1 MALTHD
7 IDIYTN
13 NCEKV
18 AGVSGASF
26 YGTSAL
32 GYYWDDLNA
41 GAAFP
46 IKVRI
51 GLGTVSGTYT
61 LYTNTISATAYGGF
75 SQYWTGIDLI
85 KAGGLTCETLY
96 YYRAQISDDDGAT
109 WTDSVDA
116 EGSITTGAC
125 AGDPGNGPAP
135 AWTPSTTTGT
145 APLTITFTDNSPS
158 FPSAT
163 LFREWNFGNGIE
175 SYDQTPVKSFIV
187 PGAYTVT
194 QTAYN
199 LVGSASTSSSP
210 NFTVLSGAPTA
221 AFTANTTTG
230 RRPLTVTFTDQA
242 TNTPTSWSW
251 AFGDGDFSTLQ
262 SPTQIYQYAGTY
274 TVTQTASN
282 SLGSDSEVK
291 GGYVTVLP
299 AIASAT
305 FTATPTSGVGPL
317 SVQFVGAPTGDT
329 ASAAWN
335 FGDGSTTTAA
345 GNPLHTYYSSGTY
358 TATYTVTGV
367 AGAGTSTATRT
378 SYITVTGADN
388 TYRAFLDEIRRQLL
402 MNTDETSV
410 CSDFV
415 EFGGVSTVLRYIY
428 NRVCRLQL
436 EAGLLRKTSTTI
448 TATAAGVLTLPAD
461 LIEIRSI
468 YANGVRLEPT
478 DPRMADLTIDTW
490 QTSPTGDYKGWY
502 LEPGDPLTLHLVPAI
517 TPSTFECYYV
527 YAPTEPTVP
536 GGCGTFPD
544 FPLPFVFWWIVKYGV
559 LADLLGNEGEMYDIK
574 RANEC
579 EQLFQEGVAL
589 AKLALEGD

>member
-1 MALTHD
+1 MSLLT
-7 IDIYTN
+7 ITRGNGTGGFNGTATISGYTIN
-13 NCEKV
+13 SLAV
-18 AGVSGASF
+18 GVESQVYVRGAF
-26 YGTSAL
+26 
-32 GYYWDDLNA
+32 
-41 GAAFP
+41 
-46 IKVRI
+46 
-51 GLGTVSGTYT
+51 GTVSATYT
-61 LYTNTISATAYGGF
+61 LFSSPILLSVPAGYAAYDPAILITMTGLVPEASAT
-75 SQYWTGIDLI
+75 
-85 KAGGLTCETLY
+85 EY
-96 YYRAQISDDDGAT
+96 YFITQISDDGNT
-109 WTDSVDA
+109 WDDTADA
-116 EGSITTGAC
+116 EDSFLTAGAGGTPPVTDFTPAAATTGS
-125 AGDPGNGPAP
+125 AP
-135 AWTPSTTTGT
+135 FVVAFTGT
-145 APLTITFTDNSPS
+145 AT
-158 FPSAT
+158 
-163 LFREWNFGNGIE
+163 
-175 SYDQTPVKSFIV
+175 QTPIAWQWDFGDGSSTTVAQSPTHAYV
-187 PGAYTVT
+187 TPGTYTVT
-194 QTAYN
+194 LTASN
-199 LVGSASTSSSP
+199 TAGSDSEAKASLI
-210 NFTVLSGAPTA
+210 TVLAGVPTA

-230 RRPLTVTFTDQA
+230 VRPLSVTFTDQA
-242 TNTPTSWSW
+242 TNAPTSWSW

-274 TVTQTASN
+274 TVTQTVTN
-282 SLGSDSEVK
+282 NGGSDSETK
-291 GGYVTVLP
+291 ASYIHVTPIP
-299 AIASAT
+299 AAAT
-305 FTATPTSGVGPL
+305 FTATPTSGAGPL
-317 SVQFVGAPTGDT
+317 SVQFIGAPTGDT

-367 AGAGTSTATRT
+367 TGAGTSTATRT

-436 EAGLLRKTSTTI
+436 EVGLLRKTSTTI

>member
-1 MALTHD
+1 MALSHD
-7 IDIYTN
+7 VVVYTN
-13 NCEKV
+13 ACVQSYTGSAAVFDGDASDGFYTESLELTPFSGKLRV
-18 AGVSGASF
+18 GV
-26 YGTSAL
+26 GTS
-32 GYYWDDLNA
+32 
-41 GAAFP
+41 
-46 IKVRI
+46 
-51 GLGTVSGTYT
+51 SGTYT
-61 LYTNTISATAYGGF
+61 IF
-75 SQYWTGIDLI
+75 SNEITVNILPDVGWHGTDVTVT
-85 KAGGLTCETLY
+85 GLTGSTLY
-96 YYRAQISDDDGAT
+96 YYSAQISDDGGST
-109 WTDSVDA
+109 WTDASDA
-116 EGSITTGAC
+116 EGSFTTTGA
-125 AGDPGNGPAP
+125 AP
-135 AWTPSTTTGT
+135 SLPTAAFTPSTATTGT
-145 APLTITFTDNSPS
+145 APFQVNFTDASTGTPT
-158 FPSAT
+158 FW
-163 LFREWNFGNGIE
+163 EWNFGAAGI
-175 SYDQTPVKSFIV
+175 SNSQNPIKIFSS
-187 PGAYTVT
+187 PGTYTVT
-194 QTAYN
+194 LTCTNAD
-199 LVGSASTSSSP
+199 GSDSEVKNSLITIV
-210 NFTVLSGAPTA
+210 TGAPTA

-230 RRPLTVTFTDQA
+230 QRPLTVTFTDSA
-242 TNTPTSWSW
+242 TNSPTSWKW

-274 TVTQTASN
+274 TVTQTATN
-282 SLGSDSEVK
+282 YLGSDSEVK
-291 GGYVTVLP
+291 TGYVTVLP
-299 AIASAT
+299 IAASAT
-305 FTATPTSGVGPL
+305 FTATPVSGRGPL
-317 SVQFVGAPTGDT
+317 TVQFFGAPSGDT

-335 FGDGSTTTAA
+335 FGDGSTTTAI
-345 GNPLHTYYSSGTY
+345 GNPLHTYYGTGTY

-367 AGAGTSTATRT
+367 TGAGTSTATRT
-378 SYITVTGADN
+378 SYITVSTDD

-410 CSDFV
+410 CNDFV
-415 EFGGVSTVLRYIY
+415 EFGGTSVVLRYIY

-478 DPRMADLTIDTW
+478 DPRMADLTTDTW

-536 GGCGTFPD
+536 GDCGAFAN
-544 FPLPFVFWWIVKYGV
+544 FPLPFCFWWIIKYGV